1 MTVTD
6 AAPSIPLRYF
16 WGGDPPYLGR
26 CIVITFMGFEINPAT
41 IRTHSGSAVFR
52 VGIVGD
58 AYDGWGVIGRNQKDI
73 FFGNG
78 ALDAIIQTFGRIVM
92 NGTADDDTLRQT
104 GQSVGV
110 LQLTRLSNCSMAND
124 FRVFC
129 KDLRHGMGWRDLPSL
144 EL

>member
-1 MTVTD
+1 
-6 AAPSIPLRYF
+6 
-16 WGGDPPYLGR
+16 
-26 CIVITFMGFEINPAT
+26 
-41 IRTHSGSAVFR
+41 
-52 VGIVGD
+52 
-58 AYDGWGVIGRNQKDI
+58 
-73 FFGNG
+73 
-78 ALDAIIQTFGRIVM
+78 M